1 MAIVA
6 LHGGVWRQ
14 SSLLGATQTQGVALR
29 LPSGGLLISP
39 ANSGGRPGPGQ
50 VHWAA
55 TLGAVLLTALAVRR
69 RAGSEQCRP

>member
-14 SSLLGATQTQGVALR
+14 SSLLGANAGSGGGAAPPLWR
-29 LPSGGLLISP
+29 PPLPSHELRRE
-39 ANSGGRPGPGQ
+39 ARPRASAL
-50 VHWAA
+50 AA